1 MKKQYI
7 SPSTAIFHAQ
17 AQTILAGSITDNGT
31 KIVITDTPGSGDAGE
46 AVAKYH
52 YSVWEDDDEEAPETW

>member
-7 SPSTAIFHAQ
+7 SPLTVIFHAS
-17 AQTILAGSITDNGT
+17 AQTILAGSIKDNGT

-46 AVAKYH
+46 AVAKRS
-52 YSVWEDDDEEAPETW
+52 YSVWDDDDDNLEIW